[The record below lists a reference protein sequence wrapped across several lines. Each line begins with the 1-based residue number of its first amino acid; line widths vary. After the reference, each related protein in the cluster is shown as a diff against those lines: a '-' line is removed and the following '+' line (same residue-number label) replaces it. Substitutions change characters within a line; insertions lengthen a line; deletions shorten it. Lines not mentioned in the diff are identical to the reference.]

1 MTDQH
6 TARSRRPRTTT
17 GTVATADKPASTSGK
32 SASKSTSNST
42 GKAGTAT
49 AAGPTPV
56 LTGEEPWTDSELVDI
71 RADLDRAATELR
83 TEIRDAE
90 SAMMALQRDGSG
102 DGAGDDQADA
112 GSKTFEREH
121 EMSLA
126 NNSRSLLAQ
135 VERALER
142 LNKSTYGSC
151 EGCGKPIGK
160 ARLQAFPRAT
170 LCVPCKQREERR

>member
-1 MTDQH
+1 MTDQR
-6 TARSRRPRTTT
+6 TASSRRPRTAT
-17 GTVATADKPASTSGK
+17 GPAASSNAATKAAGK
-32 SASKSTSNST
+32 SA
-42 GKAGTAT
+42 GKV
-49 AAGPTPV
+49 AAGAPTPV
-56 LTGEEPWTDSELVDI
+56 LTGEDPWNDGELATI
-71 RADLDRAATELR
+71 RADLERAAAELR

-90 SAMMALQRDGSG
+90 SAMLALQRDGSG

-112 GSKTFEREH
+112 GSKTFEREQ

-135 VERALER
+135 VERALDR
-142 LNKSTYGSC
+142 LTKSSYGAC